1 MFFVFSETY
10 LNWASRFE
18 THSYMGN
25 MGILAAKVGVKHGSG
40 EKWGFD
46 RTCSEESMILIMGRL
61 EFNPQT
67 MEIQRTKSN
76 MHLDWHPK
84 ITMIHGEPQI
94 PTRMKLGNTWREHM
108 GVYPLVSNQFVIAFN
123 GHGENR

>member
-1 MFFVFSETY
+1 
-10 LNWASRFE
+10 
-18 THSYMGN
+18 MGN
-25 MGILAAKVGVKHGSG
+25 VGILAAKVGVKHGSSK
-40 EKWGFD
+40 KWGFD

-61 EFNPQT
+61 EFNPHT

-84 ITMIHGEPQI
+84 MTMIHGEPQI

-108 GVYPLVSNQFVIAFN
+108 GVYPLVSINLSLPSMAMERTGKSF
-123 GHGENR
+123 GHRSCSMSMLN